1 MSEEERRRRKEAEAE
16 WLRAASLEDD
26 KWEAPPSPYDPEDP
40 GLLSDEIGRNYAE

>member
-1 MSEEERRRRKEAEAE
+1 MSAEEQRRRKAEAE

-40 GLLSDEIGRNYAE
+40 GLLSDEIGRNYGD